1 MALRAKTKVTGSKG
15 PSPLPGPGQSP
26 GLPPFLTNEAA
37 SPRAVLL
44 LAHGAGAAMDSEF
57 MTAMAAEVAVRG
69 VSVARFE
76 FPYMHRRRVEG
87 GKRPPDRMPVLLEAF
102 GAAAAAARAR
112 WPGLQL
118 LIGGKSMGGRAAAM
132 AAPEIGPV
140 GVVCLGYPFHPA
152 GKAATPERLAP
163 LAAPPCPVLVVQ
175 GTRDALGS
183 AEEVQDYALGSAIS
197 VAWIADGDHS
207 LKPRKASGL
216 TPDAALAQ
224 AADAVAAF
232 IARISS

>member
-1 MALRAKTKVTGSKG
+1 MALRTKTKVPGSKG
-15 PSPLPGPGQSP
+15 LSPFAGPGQSP
-26 GLPPFLTNEAA
+26 GPFLVTNAETPHAI
-37 SPRAVLL
+37 LL
-44 LAHGAGAAMDSEF
+44 LAHGAGAAMDSDF
-57 MTAMAAEVAVRG
+57 MNAMAAGIAARG
-69 VSVARFE
+69 VTVARFE
-76 FPYMHRRRVEG
+76 FPYMHRRRIEG

-102 GAAAAAARAR
+102 GEAAARAR
-112 WPGLQL
+112 WQGLPL
-118 LIGGKSMGGRAAAM
+118 VIGGKSMGGRAAAM
-132 AAPEIGPV
+132 AAAEIGAA

-163 LAAPPCPVLVVQ
+163 LAAPFCPVLVVQ

-183 AEEVQDYALGSAIS
+183 AEDVAGYDLGVAVS

-216 TPDAALAQ
+216 TADAALAQ

-232 IARISS
+232 IARISP